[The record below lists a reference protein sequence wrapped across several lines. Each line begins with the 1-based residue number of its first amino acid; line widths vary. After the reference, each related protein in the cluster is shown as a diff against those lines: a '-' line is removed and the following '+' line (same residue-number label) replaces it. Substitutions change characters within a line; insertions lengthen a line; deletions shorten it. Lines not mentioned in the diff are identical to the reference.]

1 MSRGAA
7 GAGREGCGCR
17 YSHVAEE
24 RRAGVHR
31 GADAGPGLGGGGER
45 PGGRGAV
52 SAPRLLSPCRHV
64 LAPKKGGH
72 KRLQRGK
79 ARRPHRPPGGPCRG
93 EPPAPLRG
101 PAASSGGEAASQP
114 RRRGRARPGAA
125 AAAGEARPD
134 PAPLPAVPAET
145 EREAGQV
152 WPGLGNAAKGRAPRS
167 VAGGTPSPPRA
178 SVSPSVKRGL
188 RARRVGRG
196 RGSPRWGFAAPRA
209 RCGLGAG
216 GRALPGRARH

>member
-1 MSRGAA
+1 MRGRGPGARRRRGA
-7 GAGREGCGCR
+7 
-17 YSHVAEE
+17 
-24 RRAGVHR
+24 
-31 GADAGPGLGGGGER
+31 

-52 SAPRLLSPCRHV
+52 STPRFLSPCRHV

-72 KRLQRGK
+72 TGIQRGK
-79 ARRPHRPPGGPCRG
+79 ARRPLRPPSARG
-93 EPPAPLRG
+93 TRPAAPASGSPLPRSAAPLPPREEKPTRNPGGGGGRG
-101 PAASSGGEAASQP
+101 QGRQP
-114 RRRGRARPGAA
+114 PRGKPG
-125 AAAGEARPD
+125 RT
-134 PAPLPAVPAET
+134 PAPLPAPAVPAEA
-145 EREAGQV
+145 ERAAGQV
-152 WPGLGNAAKGRAPRS
+152 SPGLGAAAKGRAPRP
-167 VAGGTPSPPRA
+167 VAGGSASPPRA